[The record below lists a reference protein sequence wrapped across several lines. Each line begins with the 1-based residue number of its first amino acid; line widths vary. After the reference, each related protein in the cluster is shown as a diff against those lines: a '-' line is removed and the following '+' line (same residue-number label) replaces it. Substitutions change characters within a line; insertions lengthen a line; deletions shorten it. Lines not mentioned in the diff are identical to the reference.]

1 MKSIMKNSIKNPKKT
16 LATLATALAVTLA
29 SSAALAAYP
38 EKPINVIVPWGAGG
52 DSDLT
57 TRIWADAVEKELGV
71 PVVVI
76 NKTGGGG
83 IVGTAFV
90 ARAKNDG
97 YTLINAGLSNMLI
110 TPNFS
115 NTPYN
120 FDTFT
125 PVVKFTSVP
134 LAVVVA
140 KDSPYKTFDDFIAG
154 AQSDRVT
161 QGSWGAASSGTIMAN
176 IIANQSGYQVKY
188 VHAKG
193 AAASM
198 VSVVGGH
205 IDSAVSFPPAFGPHV
220 KADRA
225 RALVID
231 QKMDAFPG
239 VPTFADYGI
248 KGSFGGWSGVFA
260 PKGVPQDVVDTLTAV
275 TAKVM
280 KDPKVLEAYAN
291 IGALVDVRQGPEW
304 LADLQATYNIY
315 TEEAARVSKQ

>member
-1 MKSIMKNSIKNPKKT
+1 MMKTKKSLLP
-16 LATLATALAVTLA
+16 LAGALAVCL
-29 SSAALAAYP
+29 SSAVNAAYP

-83 IVGTAFV
+83 VVGTSFV
-90 ARAKNDG
+90 ARAKADG

-115 NTPYN
+115 KTPYDFN
-120 FDTFT
+120 TFT
-125 PVVKFTSVP
+125 PVVKMTAVP
-134 LAVVVA
+134 MAVVVS
-140 KDSPYKTFDDFIAG
+140 KDSPYKNFDDFVLA
-154 AQSDRVT
+154 AKKNRLT
-161 QGSWGAASSGTIMAN
+161 QGSWGAASSGTVLAN
-176 IIANQSGYQVKY
+176 IIAGQAGYQPKY
-188 VHAKG
+188 VHGKS
-193 AAASM
+193 AAESM

-225 RALVID
+225 RALVIN
-231 QKMDAFPG
+231 QKMDQFPG
-239 VPTFADYGI
+239 VPTFESYGI
-248 KGSFGGWSGVFA
+248 KGSFEGWSGVFA
-260 PKGVPQDVVDTLTAV
+260 PKGVPQEVVEKLTAV

-280 KDPKVLEAYAN
+280 KNPKVLKAYEN
-291 IGALVDVRQGPEW
+291 IGALVDYRHGDDWV
-304 LADLQATYNIY
+304 ADMKVTYGIMKD
-315 TEEAARVSKQ
+315 AAANAKK

>member
-1 MKSIMKNSIKNPKKT
+1 MKNPKKT
-16 LATLATALAVTLA
+16 LATLTAALAVTFA
-29 SSAALAAYP
+29 SGAALAAYP
-38 EKPINVIVPWGAGG
+38 DRPINVIVPWGAGG

-57 TRIWADAVEKELGV
+57 TRIWADAMEKELGV

-83 IVGTAFV
+83 IVGTSFV

-97 YTLINAGLSNMLI
+97 YTLINAGVSNMMV

-120 FDTFT
+120 FDSFT
-125 PVVKFTSVP
+125 PIVKYTSVP
-134 LAVVVA
+134 LAIVVA
-140 KDSPYKTFDDFIAG
+140 KDSPYEKFDDFIAG
-154 AQSDRVT
+154 AKNNRVT
-161 QGSWGAASSGTIMAN
+161 QGSWGASSSGTIMAN
-176 IIANQSGYQVKY
+176 IIADQAGYKVKY

-193 AAASM
+193 AADSM

-225 RALVID
+225 RALVIN

-260 PKGVPQDVVDTLTAV
+260 PKGVSQEVADKLAAA

-280 KDPKVLEAYAN
+280 KDPKVLEAYEN
-291 IGALVDVRQGPEW
+291 IGALVDFRHGPEW
-304 LADLQATYNIY
+304 ITDLKVTYGIY
-315 TEEAARVSKQ
+315 TAEALRVSKKK

>member
-1 MKSIMKNSIKNPKKT
+1 MTHPKKS
-16 LATLATALAVTLA
+16 LLALAGALTVTFSASVLA
-29 SSAALAAYP
+29 EYP
-38 EKPINVIVPWGAGG
+38 EKPIQVIVPWGAGG

-83 IVGTAFV
+83 VVGTSFV
-90 ARAKNDG
+90 ARAKADG
-97 YTLINAGLSNMLI
+97 YTLINAGVSNMMV
-110 TPNFS
+110 TPNFT

-125 PVVKFTSVP
+125 PVVKYTSVP

-140 KDSPYKTFDDFIAG
+140 KDSPYKNFDDFIAS
-154 AQSDRVT
+154 AQSKKVT
-161 QGSWGAASSGTIMAN
+161 QGSWGASSSGTIMAN
-176 IIANQSGYQVKY
+176 IIGNQAGYKVKY
-188 VHAKG
+188 VHGKG

-225 RALVID
+225 RVLVMN

-239 VPTFADYGI
+239 VPTFSDYGI

-260 PKGVPQDVVDTLTAV
+260 PKGVPQEVVDKLTKA
-275 TAKVM
+275 TANAM
-280 KDPKVLEAYAN
+280 KNPKVLAAYEN
-291 IGALVDVRQGPEW
+291 IGALVDFRHGQSW
-304 LADLQATYNIY
+304 ITDLEATYGIY
-315 TEEAARVSKQ
+315 KEEAARVAKK

>member
-1 MKSIMKNSIKNPKKT
+1 MKNLKKT
-16 LATLATALAVTLA
+16 LTTLTAALAVSVV
-29 SSAALAAYP
+29 SSTALAAYP
-38 EKPINVIVPWGAGG
+38 EKPINIIVPWGAGG

-83 IVGTAFV
+83 VVGTSFV

-97 YTLINAGLSNMLI
+97 YTLINAGVSNMMV

-125 PVVKFTSVP
+125 PVVKYTSVP
-134 LAVVVA
+134 LAIVVA
-140 KDSPYKTFDDFIAG
+140 KDSPYNKFEDFIAD
-154 AQSDRVT
+154 AKSNRVT
-161 QGSWGAASSGTIMAN
+161 MGSWGASSSGTIMAN
-176 IIANQSGYQVKY
+176 IIANQAGYTTKY

-193 AAASM
+193 TAASM

-220 KADRA
+220 KGDRA
-225 RALVID
+225 RALVIN
-231 QKMDAFPG
+231 QKMAAFPG
-239 VPTFADYGI
+239 VPTFADYGV
-248 KGSFGGWSGVFA
+248 KGSFGGWSGLFA
-260 PKGVPQDVVDTLTAV
+260 PKGVPQEVIDKLAAV
-275 TAKVM
+275 TAKVL
-280 KDPKVLEAYAN
+280 KDPKVLKAYDN
-291 IGALVDVRQGPEW
+291 IGALVDFRHGPDW
-304 LADLQATYNIY
+304 VSDLETTYKIY
-315 TEEAARVSKQ
+315 SDEALRVSKK

>member
-1 MKSIMKNSIKNPKKT
+1 MKNLNKT
-16 LATLATALAVTLA
+16 LATLTAAVTVTFA
-29 SSAALAAYP
+29 SGAVLAAYP

-83 IVGTAFV
+83 VVGTSFV

-97 YTLINAGLSNMLI
+97 YTLINAGLSNMLV

-125 PVVKFTSVP
+125 PVVKYTSVP
-134 LAVVVA
+134 LAIVVA
-140 KDSPYKTFDDFIAG
+140 KDSPYKTFDDFITG
-154 AQSDRVT
+154 AKSKRVT
-161 QGSWGAASSGTIMAN
+161 QGSWGASSSGTIMAN
-176 IIANQSGYQVKY
+176 IIANQAGYTTKY
-188 VHAKG
+188 VHAKS
-193 AAASM
+193 AADSM

-205 IDSAVSFPPAFGPHV
+205 IDSALSFPPAFGPHV

-225 RALVID
+225 RALVIN

-248 KGSFGGWSGVFA
+248 KGSFGGWSGLFA
-260 PKGVPQDVVDTLTAV
+260 PKGVPQEVIDKLTAA
-275 TAKVM
+275 TAKAM
-280 KDPKVLEAYAN
+280 KDPKVLAAYQN
-291 IGALVDVRQGPEW
+291 IGALVDFRHGPEW
-304 LADLQATYNIY
+304 VSDLEETYKIY
-315 TEEAARVSKQ
+315 TDEAARVSKK

>member
-1 MKSIMKNSIKNPKKT
+1 MKSPKKT
-16 LATLATALAVTLA
+16 LLSIATAVAATLV
-29 SSAALAAYP
+29 SGAALAEYP
-38 EKPINVIVPWGAGG
+38 EKPIKVIVPWGAGG

-83 IVGTAFV
+83 VVGTSFV
-90 ARAKNDG
+90 ARAKADG
-97 YTLINAGLSNMLI
+97 YTLINAGLSNMLV
-110 TPNFS
+110 TPNFTK
-115 NTPYN
+115 TPYN
-120 FDTFT
+120 FNTFT

-134 LAVVVA
+134 LAVVVS
-140 KDSPYKTFDDFIAG
+140 KDSPYKNFDDFIAG
-154 AQSDRVT
+154 AKSKTVT
-161 QGSWGAASSGTIMAN
+161 QGSWGASSSGTIMAN
-176 IIANQSGYQVKY
+176 IIANQSGYKVKY

-193 AAASM
+193 AADSM

-225 RALVID
+225 RVLVMD
-231 QKMDAFPG
+231 QKMETFPG
-239 VPTFADYGI
+239 VPTFSDYGI

-260 PKGVPQDVVDTLTAV
+260 PKGVPQEVVDKLTAA

-280 KDPKVLEAYAN
+280 KDPEVLKAYEN
-291 IGALVDVRQGPEW
+291 IGALVDFRHGPDW
-304 LADLQATYNIY
+304 VADLKATYGIY
-315 TEEAARVSKQ
+315 KDEAARVAKK

>member
-1 MKSIMKNSIKNPKKT
+1 MKSPKKT
-16 LATLATALAVTLA
+16 LLSIATAVTMTFA
-29 SSAALAAYP
+29 AGAALAEYP
-38 EKPINVIVPWGAGG
+38 EKPIQVIVPWGAGG

-83 IVGTAFV
+83 VVGTSFV

-97 YTLINAGLSNMLI
+97 YTLINAGVSNMLV

-120 FDTFT
+120 FETFT
-125 PVVKFTSVP
+125 PVVKYTSVP
-134 LAVVVA
+134 LAIVVA
-140 KDSPYKTFDDFIAG
+140 KDSPYKTFEDFIAG
-154 AQSDRVT
+154 AKSNRVT
-161 QGSWGAASSGTIMAN
+161 QGSWGASSSGTIMAN
-176 IIANQSGYQVKY
+176 IIANQAGYTPKY

-225 RALVID
+225 RALVIN

-239 VPTFADYGI
+239 VPTFADHGI

-260 PKGVPQDVVDTLTAV
+260 PKGVPQDVVDKLTAV

-280 KDPKVLEAYAN
+280 KDPKVLEAYDN
-291 IGALVDVRQGPEW
+291 IGALVDFRHGPEW
-304 LADLQATYNIY
+304 VADLKGTYKIY
-315 TEEAARVSKQ
+315 TDEAARVSKK

>member
-1 MKSIMKNSIKNPKKT
+1 MKSSKKI
-16 LATLATALAVTLA
+16 LATLTAALAVTLA
-29 SSAALAAYP
+29 SGAALAEYP

-83 IVGTAFV
+83 VVGTSFV
-90 ARAKNDG
+90 ARAKKDG

-115 NTPYN
+115 KTPYN
-120 FDTFT
+120 FDSFT
-125 PVVKFTSVP
+125 PVVKMTSVP

-140 KDSPYKTFDDFIAG
+140 KDSPYKTFEDFVAG
-154 AQSDRVT
+154 AKSKRVT
-161 QGSWGAASSGTIMAN
+161 QGSWGATSSGTIQAN
-176 IIANQSGYQVKY
+176 IIAEQMGYKVKY

-193 AAASM
+193 AANSM

-225 RALVID
+225 RALVMN

-239 VPTFADYGI
+239 VPTFADYGV
-248 KGSFGGWSGVFA
+248 KGSFEGWSGVFA
-260 PKGVPQDVVDTLTAV
+260 PTGVPQDVVDKLNAA

-280 KDPKVLEAYAN
+280 KDPKVLAAYQN
-291 IGALVDVRQGPEW
+291 IGAIVDYRHGAEW
-304 LADLQATYNIY
+304 ISDMKETYGIMK
-315 TEEAARVSKQ
+315 EAAAKVKK

>member
-1 MKSIMKNSIKNPKKT
+1 MKNSKKI
-16 LATLATALAVTLA
+16 LATLTAALAVTLA
-29 SSAALAAYP
+29 SGAALAEYP
-38 EKPINVIVPWGAGG
+38 DKPINVIVPWGAGG

-83 IVGTAFV
+83 IVGTSFV

-97 YTLINAGLSNMLI
+97 YTLINAGVSNMMV

-120 FDTFT
+120 FETFT
-125 PVVKFTSVP
+125 PVVKYTSVP
-134 LAVVVA
+134 LAIVVA
-140 KDSPYKTFDDFIAG
+140 KDSPYKTFEDFIAG
-154 AQSDRVT
+154 AKSTRVT

-176 IIANQSGYQVKY
+176 IIADQADYKVKY

-260 PKGVPQDVVDTLTAV
+260 PKGVPQEVVDKLTAV

-280 KDPKVLEAYAN
+280 KDPKVLEAYEN
-291 IGALVDVRQGPEW
+291 IGALVDFRHGPEW
-304 LADLQATYNIY
+304 IADLKTTYKIY
-315 TEEAARVSKQ
+315 ADEAVRVSKK

>member
-1 MKSIMKNSIKNPKKT
+1 MKTTKT
-16 LATLATALAVTLA
+16 LMSIAGALAVTLA
-29 SSAALAAYP
+29 SGAALAAYP
-38 EKPINVIVPWGAGG
+38 EKPIKVIVPWGAGG

-83 IVGTAFV
+83 VVGTSFV
-90 ARAKNDG
+90 ARAKADG
-97 YTLINAGLSNMLI
+97 YTLINAGLSNMLV

-115 NTPYN
+115 KTPYN
-120 FDTFT
+120 FDTFA

-140 KDSPYKTFDDFIAG
+140 KDSPYKNFDDFIAG
-154 AQSDRVT
+154 ANSKNVT
-161 QGSWGAASSGTIMAN
+161 QGSWGASSSGTIMAN
-176 IIANQSGYQVKY
+176 IIANQAGYKVKY

-193 AAASM
+193 AADSM

-225 RALVID
+225 RVLVMD

-239 VPTFADYGI
+239 VPTYADYGI
-248 KGSFGGWSGVFA
+248 EGSFGGWSGVFA
-260 PKGVPQDVVDTLTAV
+260 PKGVPQEVVDKLATV

-280 KDPKVLEAYAN
+280 KDPKVLAAYEN
-291 IGALVDVRQGPEW
+291 IGALVDFRHGPDW
-304 LADLQATYNIY
+304 ITDLKATYSIY
-315 TEEAARVSKQ
+315 KAEAERVKK

>member
-1 MKSIMKNSIKNPKKT
+1 MKSPKKT
-16 LATLATALAVTLA
+16 LLSIATAVAATLV
-29 SSAALAAYP
+29 SGAALAEYP
-38 EKPINVIVPWGAGG
+38 EKPIKVIVPWGAGG

-83 IVGTAFV
+83 VVGTSFV
-90 ARAKNDG
+90 ARAKADG
-97 YTLINAGLSNMLI
+97 YTLINAGLSSMLV
-110 TPNFS
+110 TPNFTK
-115 NTPYN
+115 TPYN
-120 FDTFT
+120 FNTFT

-134 LAVVVA
+134 LAVVVS
-140 KDSPYKTFDDFIAG
+140 KDSPYKNFDDFIAG
-154 AQSDRVT
+154 AKSKTVT
-161 QGSWGAASSGTIMAN
+161 QGSWGASSSGTIMAN
-176 IIANQSGYQVKY
+176 IIANQSGYKVKY

-193 AAASM
+193 AADSM

-225 RALVID
+225 RVLVMD
-231 QKMDAFPG
+231 QKMETFPG
-239 VPTFADYGI
+239 VPTFSDYGI

-260 PKGVPQDVVDTLTAV
+260 PKGVPQEVVDKLTAA

-280 KDPKVLEAYAN
+280 KDPEVLKAYEN
-291 IGALVDVRQGPEW
+291 IGALVDFRHGPDW
-304 LADLQATYNIY
+304 VADLKATYGIY
-315 TEEAARVSKQ
+315 KDEAARVAKK

>member
-1 MKSIMKNSIKNPKKT
+1 MKNLKKS
-16 LATLATALAVTLA
+16 LATLTAAVAVTLT
-29 SSAALAAYP
+29 SGAALAEYP
-38 EKPINVIVPWGAGG
+38 ERPINVIVPWGAGG

-76 NKTGGGG
+76 NKPGGGG
-83 IVGTAFV
+83 VVGTAFV
-90 ARAKNDG
+90 ARAKKDG
-97 YTLINAGLSNMLI
+97 YTLINAGLSNMLV

-115 NTPYN
+115 KTPYS
-120 FDTFT
+120 FDSFE
-125 PVVKFTSVP
+125 PVIKMTAVP

-154 AQSDRVT
+154 AKGKTLT
-161 QGSWGAASSGTIMAN
+161 QGSWGASSSGTILAN
-176 IIANQSGYQVKY
+176 IIADQAGYKPKY

-193 AAASM
+193 AADSM

-225 RALVID
+225 RALVIN

-239 VPTFADYGI
+239 VSTFADYGI
-248 KGSFGGWSGVFA
+248 KGSFEGWSGVFA
-260 PKGVPQDVVDTLTAV
+260 PKGVPQDVVAKLTAA
-275 TAKVM
+275 TEKAM
-280 KDPKVLEAYAN
+280 KDPKVLAAYQN
-291 IGALVDVRQGPEW
+291 IGAVVDFRHG
-304 LADLQATYNIY
+304 ADWVADMKVTYSIMK
-315 TEEAARVSKQ
+315 EAAEKAKK